1 MSDQLGTN
9 EGVTW
14 GRANPAQQQQWTA
27 NKCKTRPKTVAPAPP
42 QPVVSQAQMVAEGI
56 KKVDLWEKNTTSQ
69 SDKDR
74 LAMLAKIK
82 KEERN
87 NDMMGRR
94 MASVNEIATRE
105 TTNVYLGAQQRRNC
119 FKTEKRS
126 NCFERP

>member
-1 MSDQLGTN
+1 MKKSKLASGLTAAFFGMTFAI
-9 EGVTW
+9 GV
-14 GRANPAQQQQWTA
+14 AAQ
-27 NKCKTRPKTVAPAPP
+27 
-42 QPVVSQAQMVAEGI
+42 VSQARQAQMVAEGI

-69 SDKDR
+69 IDKDR
-74 LAMLAKIK
+74 LAMLTKIK

-94 MASVNEIATRE
+94 MASVNEIATRD
-105 TTNVYLGAQQRRNC
+105 TTNVYLGAEQRRKC